1 MSAAS
6 GRVWEAAAA
15 APEQTAASA
24 RSQGKP
30 SLNKRVVMGRF
41 ASTVAYYES
50 ARPPYPEQF
59 FAEAAAE
66 LGFDRSQRLLD
77 VGTGPG
83 ILAIGFARYCGEV
96 AGVDPE
102 PAMIEAAREAA
113 ARAGVALELIEGR
126 FEDMPDSV
134 GAFDVVTI
142 GRALHWL
149 DPEPT
154 RRRLERVVARHG
166 RILVC
171 HASSVKDGRN
181 AWLATFNAIRQRW
194 SGERARHDYN
204 AVLAGGRF
212 VSREAIRVEA
222 TQSLPVERLADRV
235 LSMSTSSPERLGD
248 DAPEMRRAL
257 REALAPFAAG
267 GVLEEIIEAQ
277 AEVFEDS
284 ANEPDAGSAA
294 R

>member
-1 MSAAS
+1 
-6 GRVWEAAAA
+6 
-15 APEQTAASA
+15 
-24 RSQGKP
+24 
-30 SLNKRVVMGRF
+30 MGRF
-41 ASTVAYYES
+41 ASTVAYYEG
-50 ARPPYPEQF
+50 ARPPYPEAF
-59 FAEAAAE
+59 FAEAAAK

-83 ILAIGFARYCGEV
+83 ILAIGFAPYCGKV
-96 AGVDPE
+96 SGVDPE
-102 PAMIEAAREAA
+102 PAMVEAAREAS

-126 FEDMPDSV
+126 FEDMPDEV

-142 GRALHWL
+142 GRAFHWL

-154 RRRLERVVARHG
+154 RRRLERVVAPHG

-181 AWLATFNAIRQRW
+181 AWLATFNAVRERW
-194 SGERARHDYN
+194 SGERPRHDHG

-212 VSREAIRVEA
+212 VWRGITRVEA
-222 TQSLPVERLADRV
+222 SQSLPIERLADRV

-248 DAPEMRRAL
+248 EAPEMRRAL
-257 REALAPFAAG
+257 REALAPLAAD
-267 GVLEEIIEAQ
+267 GVLEEIVEAQ
-277 AEVFEDS
+277 AEVFE
-284 ANEPDAGSAA
+284 EPHAGWPA